1 MSNGFNKRLKIL
13 NFKERLLLGKTLLKI
28 FINVSMF
35 KIHKIKYFEDG
46 GIGDPDNNETITG
59 GFVQSM
65 NWKPAVSAIGIAG
78 ANIGQNLSSA
88 NTVNSSSEQ
97 SANVR
102 YNVAKGLMSSGN
114 PYAMAAGA
122 GIAALQASGG
132 FGDNSMTS
140 GDALA
145 ESMGLGKSFDNKTK
159 IMSWAL
165 PGAGWF
171 ANKTHSYKASD
182 ELQKMASAYA
192 GTASSALTA
201 EKNAGA
207 KVLGRRNR
215 KKVNNFIDEV
225 NRQDTAIQNIYQNS
239 RDTQNAASSMAS
251 ILASRTQNELLGYN
265 SVLARAAK
273 LGGIL
278 KTRQQSRELSKT
290 FWESKVLK
298 TGGLLTQEAEIRRLT
313 KEFWSNPARFEVN
326 PQKFQDG
333 GTMNVIPEGNLH
345 ARKHHMEDD
354 EHITKKGIPVVDSEG
369 RQQAEIEVNELILT
383 YEVTKTVE
391 AWWKEWC
398 ETEDP
403 KRKEELAILCGK
415 YLTDQIINNT
425 DDRTGLIRKT
435 KI

>member
-1 MSNGFNKRLKIL
+1 MFN
-13 NFKERLLLGKTLLKI
+13 
-28 FINVSMF
+28 
-35 KIHKIKYFEDG
+35 IHKIKYFQEG
-46 GIGDPDNNETITG
+46 GDTDDVNNKESIVG
-59 GFVQSM
+59 GFLQST
-65 NWKPAVSAIGIAG
+65 NWKSGVSALGVAG
-78 ANIGQNLSSA
+78 ANIGQNLSKA

-132 FGDNSMTS
+132 FSDNTMTS

-207 KVLGRRNR
+207 KVLGRKNR

-225 NRQDTAIQNIYQNS
+225 NRQDAAIQNIYQNS
-239 RDTQNAASSMAS
+239 KDSQNAASSMAS
-251 ILASRTQNELLGYN
+251 MLASRTQNELLGYN

-278 KTRQQSRELSKT
+278 KTRQQTRELSKT
-290 FWESKVLK
+290 FWESKALK
-298 TGGLLTQEAEIRRLT
+298 MGGLITQEAAIKKLT
-313 KEFWSNPARFEVN
+313 KDFWSDPARFESN

-333 GTMNVIPEGNLH
+333 GAMNVIPEGNLH

-383 YEVTKTVE
+383 YEVTKTIE
-391 AWWKEWC
+391 AWWNEWC
-398 ETEDP
+398 KTEDQ
-403 KRKEELAILCGK
+403 KRKDELAVLCGK

-435 KI
+435 KV